1 MRTNTGVKR
10 RGMRALLFSLSM
22 TYAAGLTADP
32 SNIPHSYLTKF
43 MTYWQWA
50 QALPTT
56 PDPEFLAFIEPNTPL
71 TQKLRDKWLYQLA
84 KSEDWVNFNHYYRE
98 TADRDLRCYAQ
109 LALSRTNQSQAALSG
124 TLPLWLDPTI
134 NSPPCNTLFNEL
146 LNRHA
151 FNQEQI
157 DERVRLA
164 LRHNHAGLAL
174 SLLQQSGPARAHEAR
189 LLIQISQK
197 PKNIT
202 RLSPGG
208 LHSDIALYGL
218 KLLVS
223 RHNKAV
229 ISVWHE
235 ILSKNILDVDQQ
247 QQFLAYLALYQAMR
261 NKADAPQWLQQVKP
275 EYTSDALRDW
285 EIRYALA
292 HRQWKNVAQ
301 LTSVPQRQLEQ
312 SWQYWRARA
321 LDQLG
326 QHQEATQLYQSLAL
340 HRTYY
345 GFLASMRIGQ
355 TLHFQEETTALT
367 LALLAPYKPI
377 TDLLTDLYTTQK
389 QTLAATRLLND
400 FSLELSKAER
410 GALVYWIAE
419 QLQWYGKAAH
429 MSTQDE
435 TLYNQLSLRFP
446 LVYRSLIQR
455 FADHYQ
461 IEPALI
467 FATIRQESIFSE
479 TIRSPAGACGLMQLL
494 PRTAALIA
502 KQEHIPFANT
512 QDLFSSEKN
521 IHIGVAYLQQLK
533 RQFKAH
539 PLLMM
544 AAYNAGPKQVTYWI
558 KHHPPNDIDIW
569 IETLPWQETRNYL
582 KNIISFYV
590 VYRHRMQQTPDL
602 DVFLKPI

>member
-1 MRTNTGVKR
+1 MPKNTLVKR
-10 RGMRALLFSLSM
+10 RGMRALLFSLSLV
-22 TYAAGLTADP
+22 YAAVLTADP
-32 SNIPHSYLTKF
+32 SDITHPYLTKF
-43 MTYWQWA
+43 MTYWRWT
-50 QALPTT
+50 QALPTI
-56 PDPEFLAFIEPNTPL
+56 PDPEFLAFIEPDTPL
-71 TQKLRDKWLYQLA
+71 TQKLRAKWLYQLA

-109 LALSRTNQSQAALSG
+109 LALYRTNQIQAALTG
-124 TLPLWLDPTI
+124 ILPLWSDPTI
-134 NSPPCNTLFNEL
+134 NSKPCNTLFNEL
-146 LNRHA
+146 LNHHA
-151 FNQEQI
+151 FSQEQI

-164 LRHNHAGLAL
+164 LHHNNAGLAL
-174 SLLQQSGPARAHEAR
+174 SLLQQSGPKRAREAT

-202 RLSPGG
+202 LLPPGD

-218 KLLVS
+218 KLMVS
-223 RHNKAV
+223 RQNKAV
-229 ISVWHE
+229 IPVWHKM
-235 ILSKNILDVDQQ
+235 LNKNMLNVEQQ
-247 QQFLAYLALYQAMR
+247 QQFLAYLAFYQAMR

-275 EYTSDALRDW
+275 EYTSDSLRDW

-292 HRQWKNVAQ
+292 HQKWKNVAQ
-301 LTSVPQRQLEQ
+301 LTSLPQRQLEQ

-326 QHQEATQLYQSLAL
+326 QHQEATRLYQALAL
-340 HRTYY
+340 YRTYY
-345 GFLASMRIGQ
+345 GFLASVRIGKIP
-355 TLHFQEETTALT
+355 HFQEETTALS
-367 LALLAPYKPI
+367 LAPLDPYKPI
-377 TDLLTDLYTTQK
+377 TDLLADLYITQK
-389 QTLAATRLLND
+389 QTLAATHLLND
-400 FSLELSKAER
+400 FSLELSKPER
-410 GALVYWIAE
+410 DALVYWIAE

-455 FADHYQ
+455 FADQYQ

-502 KQEHIPFANT
+502 KQEHIPFTNA

-539 PLLMM
+539 PLLML

-558 KHHPPNDIDIW
+558 KHHPPNDTDIW

-590 VYRHRMQQTPDL
+590 VYQHRMQQTPNL